1 VRVVDAIADFSRFFR
16 NHDEEAR
23 AASFERKRL
32 ALEWASQPYHK
43 FFLEWLEDESNKP
56 LPVSESHMEMVKAA
70 CRANAF
76 REVREHILRSV
87 REAEAGIQAAREGS
101 DV

>member
-1 VRVVDAIADFSRFFR
+1 MKVMQAIADFSHFFR
-16 NHDEEAR
+16 NKDEEAY
-23 AASFERKRL
+23 AASVERKRL

-43 FFLEWLEDESNKP
+43 IFLEWLENESNRP

-76 REVREHILRSV
+76 REVREHILRAI
-87 REAEAGIQAAREGS
+87 RDAEAGIQAAREGS